1 MAASHTPTP
10 QEGATKIT
18 STTTDASLSKARTT
32 KPAKSFSE
40 NSTLSAQS
48 NGLRDGTPKEKK
60 APSPSTPLYSYTHH
74 HSPNPS
80 SSFTLFLINSFPTYS
95 KSPMIYNLYIYNKC
109 CECIFYAEWNRS
121 PPSLEKR
128 SLDSKKL
135 ELAPTSQTTP
145 FISDSPSSFLLNSTS
160 TFKNPFSPSPKDFKP
175 PIAKHSPKP
184 NNTPLDNLIRAA
196 NTNINSPNFSDS
208 LPNPPKDSPPDNSP
222 FILDVWKLNLLNSS
236 HPIIEDS
243 KLVYGSVFSIRNFIN
258 KLNAPNSPFGG
269 NTGNFYSYKTH
280 NYKCHYFESPSGI
293 KLVLNTDTNIDS
305 MQQTL
310 QHIYSHIYVEYIV
323 KSPLSSISIKRP
335 QTFESSDAFKAALNT
350 YIQSLPS
357 FS

>member
-1 MAASHTPTP
+1 
-10 QEGATKIT
+10 
-18 STTTDASLSKARTT
+18 
-32 KPAKSFSE
+32 
-40 NSTLSAQS
+40 
-48 NGLRDGTPKEKK
+48 
-60 APSPSTPLYSYTHH
+60 
-74 HSPNPS
+74 
-80 SSFTLFLINSFPTYS
+80 
-95 KSPMIYNLYIYNKC
+95 MIYNLYIYNKS

-135 ELAPTSQTTP
+135 EHAPTSQTSP
-145 FISDSPSSFLLNSTS
+145 FISDSPSSFLLNTTS
-160 TFKNPFSPSPKDFKP
+160 TFKNPFSPNPRDLKP
-175 PIAKHSPKP
+175 SPKP
-184 NNTPLDNLIRAA
+184 NKTPIDNLIRAS
-196 NTNINSPNFSDS
+196 NTYNNSPNFPDS
-208 LPNPPKDSPPDNSP
+208 LPSLPKESPPDNSP
-222 FILDVWKLNLLNSS
+222 FILDVWKLNLLNSP

-258 KLNAPNSPFGG
+258 KLNAPNSYLPFSSYSLLPLASIAYPLLLSSLPLIIILHYPLLLSSLPFIIIFITLLFAITFFSFFIPRPFGG